1 MDNADLY
8 KRVLTICRENNQAV
22 PDDPDVLLIDSGLID
37 SFGAFMIMS
46 SLEIEYDIEISDDD
60 MKYDNF
66 KNISSIMALVTRLTL
81 SLIHI

>member
-66 KNISSIMALVTRLTL
+66 KNISSIMALVTRLT
-81 SLIHI
+81 SS

>member
-8 KRVLTICRENNQAV
+8 ERVLTICRENNQAV

-66 KNISSIMALVTRLTL
+66 KNISSIMALVTRLT
-81 SLIHI
+81 SS